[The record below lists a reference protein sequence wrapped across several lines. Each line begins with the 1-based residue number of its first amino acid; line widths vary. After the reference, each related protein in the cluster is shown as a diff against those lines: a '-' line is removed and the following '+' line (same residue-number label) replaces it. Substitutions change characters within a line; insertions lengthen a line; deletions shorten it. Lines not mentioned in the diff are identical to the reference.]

1 MADPKRNAAI
11 YYQPEGFKPGKALNG
26 QRMAGAS
33 FLKGFFANA
42 DVDVFFAVADTPNK
56 LKDFVDQ
63 AHQYS
68 CKKPVR
74 GILND
79 CIEELLP
86 VSSVFIS
93 TPNYHSWAW
102 QRLHFGMEAYS
113 LCGPTN
119 TISTTAVIEGVH
131 NLRVSPQAEWDA
143 IICRSKAG

>member
-11 YYQPEGFKPGKALNG
+11 SYQPEGFKPGKALNG

-42 DVDVFFAVADTPNK
+42 DVDVFFAVADTTNK

-74 GILND
+74 GILERHPFNV
-79 CIEELLP
+79 P
-86 VSSVFIS
+86 H
-93 TPNYHSWAW
+93 TP
-102 QRLHFGMEAYS
+102 Q
-113 LCGPTN
+113 P
-119 TISTTAVIEGVH
+119 
-131 NLRVSPQAEWDA
+131 
-143 IICRSKAG
+143 